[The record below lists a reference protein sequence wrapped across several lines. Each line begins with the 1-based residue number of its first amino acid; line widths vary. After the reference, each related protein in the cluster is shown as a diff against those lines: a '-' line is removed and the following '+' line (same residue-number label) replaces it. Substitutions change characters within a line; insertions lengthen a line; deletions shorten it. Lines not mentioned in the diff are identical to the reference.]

1 MKTRAQDW
9 SQYAFTLVHGEADV
23 DPDRRSKY
31 RTSCNKMP
39 GLIHQ
44 SGVLQALV
52 FQCARD
58 AHGRRYV
65 DHLSQTYFQPENADH
80 RRLIEHAQQS
90 HLGAYMALTRDIA
103 SIAQWFRRFA
113 QIELPE
119 NENG

>member
-9 SQYAFTLVHGEADV
+9 SRYAFERVRGEADV

-44 SGVLQALV
+44 SGALQALV

-65 DHLSQTYFQPENADH
+65 DHLAQTYFQQQDADH
-80 RRLIEHAQQS
+80 RKLIERAQQAP
-90 HLGAYMALTRDIA
+90 LGAYMALTRDIA
-103 SIAQWFRRFA
+103 SISQWFRRFA
-113 QIELPE
+113 QIELLEPE
-119 NENG
+119 NG